1 MNISSVN
8 FDSCWNLF
16 LSLTAESINNEDALL
31 MMYYDTGIYCPE
43 LKILKIDKHSLKYKI
58 LEKEFNNSSW
68 SIRSSGSQ
76 MLFKIGIL
84 KI

>member
-1 MNISSVN
+1 
-8 FDSCWNLF
+8 
-16 LSLTAESINNEDALL
+16 
-31 MMYYDTGIYCPE
+31 MYYDTGIYSPE

-58 LEKEFNNSSW
+58 LEKDFNNSSW